1 MLGIGG
7 HHELPLPHAQQVVF
21 AQQAVNP
28 FGIHLPTLPPQFG
41 CDPRPAV
48 TGPLQGD
55 PLDGIPQVHIAF
67 RARLAARVEAVEAG
81 AAHAAQLYH
90 AFNRQSPVRLHF
102 FLDFPVDRGL
112 PLSASSIRCSS
123 MRCKHPFKKS
133 ISSVCWP
140 ILRSSSAI
148 LPSLQRCFPLPGKT
162 LPAPW
167 RNSRRQRCSTLGL
180 TSNARAAS
188 PIDTPC
194 SSRRTAASVN
204 PSARADAPIATPGS
218 SRRTAAG
225 LNYLVNCLR
234 DKPMT
239 QFSIRCKK
247 RLI

>member
-7 HHELPLPHAQQVVF
+7 HHELPLPHTQQVVF

-55 PLDGIPQVHIAF
+55 PLDGSPQGTPVAGIPQVHVAF
-67 RARLAARVEAVEAG
+67 GTRLAARVESVEAG

-90 AFNRQSPVRLHF
+90 ASNRQSPVRLHF

-112 PLSASSIRCSS
+112 PLSACSIRCSS
-123 MRCKHPFKKS
+123 MRCEPPFKKS

-140 ILRSSSAI
+140 TLRSTSAI
-148 LPSLQRCFPLPGKT
+148 RPSDQRCFPLPGKT

-167 RNSRRQRCSTLGL
+167 RNSRRQRCSTLGF

-188 PIDTPC
+188 PMDTPC
-194 SSRRTAASVN
+194 SSRRTAAS
-204 PSARADAPIATPGS
+204 
-218 SRRTAAG
+218 
-225 LNYLVNCLR
+225 LNSFVNCLR

-247 RLI
+247 RLIES